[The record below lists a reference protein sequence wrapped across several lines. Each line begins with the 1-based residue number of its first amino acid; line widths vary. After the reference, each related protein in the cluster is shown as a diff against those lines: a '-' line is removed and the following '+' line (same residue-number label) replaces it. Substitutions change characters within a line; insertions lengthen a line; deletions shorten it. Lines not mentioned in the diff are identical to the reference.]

1 MKNIHSNKNTASKTN
16 KIVKIDNNDKENEM
30 CMDEAIV
37 GITMPKALFFE
48 KFRKTRKPLV
58 EVKVLEKVSLKH
70 ICEI

>member
-1 MKNIHSNKNTASKTN
+1 MRHYDDPT
-16 KIVKIDNNDKENEM
+16 EPR
-30 CMDEAIV
+30 V

-58 EVKVLEKVSLKH
+58 EVKVLEKVFLKH